1 MKRIDFYEI
10 QGVEPSSYVAHV
22 LGHPLKF
29 SSKQEAIN
37 SLEAAVKKWR
47 SEPTFY
53 MFGETL
59 FEAIVN
65 KASCYH
71 HQIIFKHKSDGLAIS
86 YNFMIVKRFISIRS

>member
-10 QGVEPSSYVAHV
+10 QGVEPSSYVAQV

-29 SSKQEAIN
+29 SSKQEAIKG
-37 SLEAAVKKWR
+37 LEAAIKKWR
-47 SEPTFY
+47 SEPTFCI
-53 MFGETL
+53 FGEIV

-65 KASCYH
+65 KARCYH

-86 YNFMIVKRFISIRS
+86 YHFMIVKRFIAIQS